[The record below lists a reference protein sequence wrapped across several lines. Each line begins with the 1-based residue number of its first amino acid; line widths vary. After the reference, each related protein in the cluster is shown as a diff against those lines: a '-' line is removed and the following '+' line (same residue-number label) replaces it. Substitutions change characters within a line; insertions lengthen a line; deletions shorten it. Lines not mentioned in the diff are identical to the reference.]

1 MARIYSDKKRKVY
14 RPEITIEYESITQIP
29 LILLTICRFGI
40 KRVNCNLTTDKYTV
54 GVIKMLIIPKYR
66 LIRR

>member
-54 GVIKMLIIPKYR
+54 GIIKMLIIPKYR

>member
-1 MARIYSDKKRKVY
+1 MARICSDKKRKVY
-14 RPEITIEYESITQIP
+14 RPEITIEYESIAQIP

-66 LIRR
+66 FIRR